1 MMATLQFA
9 SPWWLLALAP
19 VAALAWWRGRRG
31 RSAALVFSS
40 TALLGTAA
48 RSVRAKPGRWL
59 AGFRAAALGLLVLAL
74 ARPQLEKAET
84 WEDARGINLM
94 LTLDF
99 SGSMRTLDFFLE
111 GRRISRSRGLKKLS
125 SEFIRSRVN
134 DRVGLVSFDR
144 DACLLSPLTLDH
156 YWLLSRL
163 EAEVNGSGTAIG
175 PALIVA
181 AEHLQRYTNET
192 RVILLMTD
200 AENITGWP
208 EPDTVAETL
217 RPLGIRVHCVQILSP
232 NQASPASDLSEMLTL
247 TAVRTG
253 GSFFRVRS
261 GPDLRAVYTAIDQL
275 EKQKMS
281 ERKQKSWRELF
292 PWLALPGLAMLLA
305 EQVLAH
311 SRWRRLP

>member
-1 MMATLQFA
+1 MMGTLQFA
-9 SPWWLLALAP
+9 SPWWFLALVP

-31 RSAALVFSS
+31 SSAALVFSS

-48 RSVRAKPGRWL
+48 RSVRSRPGRWL
-59 AGFRAAALGLLVLAL
+59 SGFRAAALVLLILAL

-84 WEDARGINLM
+84 REDARGINLM

-125 SEFIRSRVN
+125 AEFIRARPN

-144 DACLLSPLTLDH
+144 DACLVSPLTLDH
-156 YWLLSRL
+156 DWLLSRL

-232 NQASPASDLSEMLTL
+232 NQASPTSDLSELLTH

-275 EKQKMS
+275 EKQKLS
-281 ERKQKSWRELF
+281 DRKQKGWRELF
-292 PWLALPGLAMLLA
+292 AWFALPGLAMLLA
-305 EQVLAH
+305 EQVMTH
-311 SRWRRLP
+311 TRWRRLP